1 MITIE
6 TILRRLGG
14 PQRVIKLLGYPV
26 NIYTIELWKREG
38 MIPARYRDKIAF
50 ALDVDPSELAPD
62 PEGDAPKLKYRK
74 MGRAYAALIYACNLK
89 PREAATQVHKVPVK
103 TVDEWRNGYAEVP
116 LKAFEDLHAWLTS
129 DMRKDK
135 EITLQWALRMTGLS
149 QTKFCKRLGVTAAM
163 GTYWRRRGSIPVSYR
178 EKVLELVK
186 EIRARAGVATDTE

>member
-38 MIPARYRDKIAF
+38 MVPARYRDKIAF
-50 ALDVDPSELAPD
+50 ALDVDPSELVPD

-74 MGRAYAALIYACNLK
+74 MGRVYSALIYACHLK
-89 PREAATQVHKVPVK
+89 PREAATQVHKVPMK

-116 LKAFEDLHAWLTS
+116 LKAFEDIHTRLTS
-129 DMRKDK
+129 DMRKDR
-135 EITLQWALRMTGLS
+135 EITLEWALRMTGLS

-163 GTYWRRRGSIPVSYR
+163 GTYWRRRGSIPASYR
-178 EKVLELVK
+178 ERVLELVK
-186 EIRARAGVATDTE
+186 EIRARAGVETDTE

>member
-38 MIPARYRDKIAF
+38 MVPARYRDKIAF

-74 MGRAYAALIYACNLK
+74 MGRAYAALIYACHLK
-89 PREAATQVHKVPVK
+89 PREAATQVHKVPLK

-116 LKAFEDLHAWLTS
+116 LKAFEDIHAWLTS
-129 DMRKDK
+129 DMRKDR

-163 GTYWRRRGSIPVSYR
+163 GTYWRRRGSIPASYR
-178 EKVLELVK
+178 ERVLELVK
-186 EIRARAGVATDTE
+186 EIRASAGVATETE

>member
-38 MIPARYRDKIAF
+38 MVPARYRDKIAF
-50 ALDVDPSELAPD
+50 ALDVDPSELVPD

-74 MGRAYAALIYACNLK
+74 MGRVYSALIYACHLK
-89 PREAATQVHKVPVK
+89 PREAATQVHKVPMK

-116 LKAFEDLHAWLTS
+116 LKAFEDIHTWLTS
-129 DMRKDK
+129 DMRKDR
-135 EITLQWALRMTGLS
+135 EITLEWALRMTGLS

-163 GTYWRRRGSIPVSYR
+163 GTYWRRRGSIPASYR
-178 EKVLELVK
+178 ERVLELVK
-186 EIRARAGVATDTE
+186 EIRASAGVATDTE